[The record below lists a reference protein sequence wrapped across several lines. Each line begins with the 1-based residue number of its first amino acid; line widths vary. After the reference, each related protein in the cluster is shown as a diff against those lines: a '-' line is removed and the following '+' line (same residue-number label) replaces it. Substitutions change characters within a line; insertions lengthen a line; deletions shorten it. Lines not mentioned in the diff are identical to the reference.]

1 MPFSPDSLQVHF
13 RFLTAQ
19 VYVFLKRNSPSP
31 VCATYIFLD
40 VKPSTKT
47 WWTYQDHTLK
57 ENAILSFSGY
67 QSPVPPGLGMRLRV
81 PISSL
86 HAGIL
91 SDVISHRSCLP
102 LQPPWVLLCSCP
114 AVCGKHCLL
123 VVTHCLC
130 AMQSFLLLFCHDPW
144 ALGRMGT
151 MQRFHL
157 RLKDSFCE
165 SLS

>member
-31 VCATYIFLD
+31 FCATYIFLD

-57 ENAILSFSGY
+57 ENAIFSFSGY
-67 QSPVPPGLGMRLRV
+67 QSPVPPGLGMRLCV

-91 SDVISHRSCLP
+91 SDVISHRSCL
-102 LQPPWVLLCSCP
+102 LIQPPWVLLCSCP
-114 AVCGKHCLL
+114 
-123 VVTHCLC
+123 LC
-130 AMQSFLLLFCHDPW
+130 VENTAFLSSPTVSVPC
-144 ALGRMGT
+144 
-151 MQRFHL
+151 
-157 RLKDSFCE
+157 
-165 SLS
+165 SLSYCFSATIPEP